1 SNIGYIKENKAAIF
15 VFRLAVLG
23 MILLGSV
30 SSLSMV
36 WNLADLFMAL
46 MAITNLIALA
56 FIGKIAIAVLK
67 DYLKQKKEGRDPV
80 FYASN
85 IKGLKNVECWKEEEV
100 EKRKEA

>member
-1 SNIGYIKENKAAIF
+1 LDILRKIKQPF
-15 VFRLAVLG
+15 LSLRLAVLG

-85 IKGLKNVECWKEEEV
+85 IKGLKM
-100 EKRKEA
+100 